1 MIFTCPVKFDYLFI
15 NAYKVSYN
23 WFITFV
29 CNGASYM
36 KRFLVTVLTFF
47 AMYAFADV
55 TLTEKTD
62 GVISV
67 SYFSKSRV
75 AVQENGQILNIT
87 DLKTQTVYGFN
98 PESKTYFKATF
109 KELADMNKASME
121 GVDPEMANQFNMEA
135 GMKAPVVI
143 KKTGKG
149 EYGGYACDR
158 YEVGLQNQPATSQI
172 CVSPQVRQLILNEIN
187 GAALKNWLKVMDFEG
202 NIDPVRTKLDEISE
216 KIGYIIYERTV
227 HSIPG
232 VPMSA
237 GAMDSYT
244 TVLQSVSTKPIDNG
258 KFSIPAGYK
267 KVSINDAMG
276 EEQ

>member
-1 MIFTCPVKFDYLFI
+1 
-15 NAYKVSYN
+15 
-23 WFITFV
+23 
-29 CNGASYM
+29 M
-36 KRFLVTVLTFF
+36 KSILVTVLTFF

-62 GVISV
+62 GVVSI
-67 SYFSKSRV
+67 SYFSKNRV

-98 PESKTYFKATF
+98 PENKTFFKATF
-109 KELADMNKASME
+109 KELADMNNAAME
-121 GVDPEMANQFNMEA
+121 GVDPEMVKQFNMETTT
-135 GMKAPVVI
+135 KAPVVI
-143 KKTGKG
+143 KKMGKG
-149 EYGGYACDR
+149 EFGGYACDK

-172 CVSPQVRQLILNEIN
+172 CVSAQVRQLILNEID

-216 KIGYIIYERTV
+216 KVGYIIYEKTV

-244 TVLQSVSTKPIDNG
+244 TVLQSVSTKPIENG

-267 KVSINDAMG
+267 KVSIMDAMG
-276 EEQ
+276 GEQ

>member
-1 MIFTCPVKFDYLFI
+1 
-15 NAYKVSYN
+15 
-23 WFITFV
+23 
-29 CNGASYM
+29 M

-62 GVISV
+62 GVVSV
-67 SYFSKSRV
+67 SYFSKNRV

-121 GVDPEMANQFNMEA
+121 GIDTDMADQFNAEA
-135 GMKAPVVI
+135 GLKAPVVI

-172 CVSPQVRQLILNEIN
+172 CVSPQVRHLILNEIN

-216 KIGYIIYERTV
+216 KVGYIIYERTV

-267 KVSINDAMG
+267 KVGINDSMG